1 MNPQPVRRH
10 LLAVAAALTL
20 GARHAA
26 ATPPPPS
33 ALNGLDEAQVDW
45 RDVALLDGST
55 LAARDL
61 ARKHVVVELW
71 ASWCPFC
78 ARQNPHLQ
86 KLHEATRGSDLQ
98 VLTFTI
104 DQKPADAI
112 AYLKKHGY
120 TFPVA
125 MATATVTTWFGKRR
139 SLPELYVVA
148 PGGRIVQREEGEMF
162 PEDIAALARYAKLRP

>member
-1 MNPQPVRRH
+1 M
-10 LLAVAAALTL
+10 
-20 GARHAA
+20 
-26 ATPPPPS
+26 S
-33 ALNGLDEAQVDW
+33 EAPVDW
-45 RDVALLDGST
+45 RDIALLDGGT

-86 KLHEATRGSDLQ
+86 KLHEATRGSELQ

-104 DQKPADAI
+104 DQKPADAA
-112 AYLKKHGY
+112 AYMKKHGY

-125 MATATVTTWFGKRR
+125 VATPAVTTWFGKRR

-162 PEDIAALARYAKLRP
+162 PEDVAALARYAKPRA

>member
-1 MNPQPVRRH
+1 MHPHFDRRR
-10 LLAVAAALTL
+10 LLAAVAAL
-20 GARHAA
+20 GLGMRTAA
-26 ATPPPPS
+26 ATPPPRKPLS
-33 ALNGLDEAQVDW
+33 EAQVVW
-45 RDVALLDGST
+45 RDVTLLDGRM
-55 LAARDL
+55 LAAREL
-61 ARKHVVVELW
+61 ARKYVAVELW

-86 KLHEATRGSDLQ
+86 ALHEATRGSELQ

-120 TFPVA
+120 TFPAAVA
-125 MATATVTTWFGKRR
+125 TPQVETWFGKRR
-139 SLPELYVVA
+139 SLPELYVVE

-162 PEDIAALARYAKLRP
+162 PEDVAALARYARPRT